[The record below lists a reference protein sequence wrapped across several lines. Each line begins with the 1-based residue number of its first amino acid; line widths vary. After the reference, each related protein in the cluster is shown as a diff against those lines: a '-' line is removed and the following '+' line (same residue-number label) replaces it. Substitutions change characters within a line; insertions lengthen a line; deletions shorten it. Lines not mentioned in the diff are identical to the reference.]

1 MISRMVMRDF
11 FRQIP
16 SYLAFSA
23 LLLAVS
29 APALTADE
37 DRAAVGVHILQA
49 EVALQNDDYLAAV
62 REYRMAAELSSNVE
76 NARVATRTAFG
87 LGFNEEALRSAARW
101 LELEE
106 DSDEALAFTA
116 QLELRIGKIRDSQK
130 SFETLIKR
138 GKQHA
143 DEQLLSLLP
152 LLADENPQDV
162 DALMRRLTK
171 SYKNSAKANYAAAA
185 TALQADDFAHAK
197 LRALRAA
204 ELDPRWLKA
213 KLLYARA
220 LLLSGERDEAI
231 EYTARI
237 VGDDPDPD
245 PDARME
251 LALMLLSAGR
261 DDDALSQV
269 NQVLLEQ
276 ASRADA
282 LRLMAIINFRQ
293 NNLDAAWD
301 DFEDLLASGRFTM
314 DALFY
319 LGQIADYRK
328 EYDRAIQLYAG
339 VKSGQNAVSA
349 QRRASALEAFQE
361 KDPAAGIQRLIDF
374 GNRNPRFAID
384 MLIARAQLLDSLQRE
399 DEALEIYDKVIVFR
413 PDEERLVLGRA
424 ELLLRMDRVADSIKA
439 YREAAD
445 RWPDSATTLNALG
458 YTLADRTTQ
467 YSEAEK
473 HIRNALKM
481 QPENPAI
488 IDSLGW
494 VLFKLGRYDDAAK
507 QLENAYEKFPD
518 HEVAAHLV
526 EVLVKLE
533 RSDEALELLAK
544 ADLKDPESELLKD
557 ARERLFPESQ

>member
-1 MISRMVMRDF
+1 MRDF
-11 FRQIP
+11 IRQIP
-16 SYLAFSA
+16 SFFAFLA

-29 APALTADE
+29 VPALAKDE

-49 EVALQNDDYLAAV
+49 EVALQNDDYLTAV
-62 REYRMAAELSSNVE
+62 QEYRMAAELSSNVE
-76 NARVATRTAFG
+76 NARKATRTAFG

-101 LELEE
+101 MELDK
-106 DSDEALAFTA
+106 DSDEALAYTA
-116 QLELRIGKIRDSQK
+116 QLELRLGRIRDSQK

-138 GKQHA
+138 GRQHA
-143 DEQLLSLLP
+143 DEQLLSLMP

-162 DALMRRLTK
+162 DALMRLLTK

-185 TALQADDFAHAK
+185 TALQADDFEHAK

-204 ELDPRWLKA
+204 ELDPKWLKA

-231 EYTARI
+231 DYTARMI
-237 VGDDPDPD
+237 GDDPDPD

-251 LALMLLSAGR
+251 LALMLLSDGK

-276 ASRADA
+276 PSRADA

-301 DFEDLLASGRFTM
+301 DFEDLLGSGRFTM

-328 EYDRAIQLYAG
+328 EHDRAVRLYG
-339 VKSGQNAVSA
+339 EVKGGQNAVSA
-349 QRRASALEAFQE
+349 QRRASALEAFQLE
-361 KDPAAGIQRLIDF
+361 DPEGGLQRLIDF
-374 GNRNPRFAID
+374 GNRNPQFAID
-384 MLIARAQLLDSLQRE
+384 MLIARAQLLDSLQRD
-399 DEALEIYDKVIVFR
+399 DEALEVYDKAIVFR
-413 PDEERLVLGRA
+413 PDEEGLVLGRA
-424 ELLLRMDRVADSIKA
+424 ELLLRMDRVVDSIKA
-439 YREAAD
+439 YRKAAR
-445 RWPDSATTLNALG
+445 RWPGSATTLNALG

-467 YSEAEK
+467 YREAER
-473 HIRNALKM
+473 HIRSALKM

-488 IDSLGW
+488 IDSMGW
-494 VLFKLGRYDDAAK
+494 VLFKLGDFDDAAK
-507 QLENAYEKFPD
+507 QLEIAYEKFPD

-533 RSDEALELLAK
+533 RGDEALELLAK
-544 ADLKDPESELLKD
+544 AELKDPDSELLKD
-557 ARERLFPESQ
+557 VRERLFPEPE

>member
-1 MISRMVMRDF
+1 MTSKIVMRDLS
-11 FRQIP
+11 RRIP
-16 SYLAFSA
+16 TFLGFLA
-23 LLLAVS
+23 LLLAISVPVL
-29 APALTADE
+29 AQDE
-37 DRAAVGVHILQA
+37 NRAAVGVHLLQA
-49 EVALQNDDYLAAV
+49 EVALQNDDYLTAV
-62 REYRMAAELSSNVE
+62 QEYRMAAELSDNVD
-76 NARVATRTAFG
+76 NARLATRTAFG

-101 LELEE
+101 LELDEA
-106 DSDEALAFTA
+106 SDEALAYTA
-116 QLELRIGKIRDSQK
+116 QLELRLGRIEDSRQ

-143 DEQLLSLLP
+143 DEQLLSLMP

-162 DALMRRLTK
+162 DALMRLLTK

-185 TALQADDFAHAK
+185 TALQADDFEHAK
-197 LRALRAA
+197 LRAQRAA
-204 ELDPRWLKA
+204 ELDPDWLKA

-237 VGDDPDPD
+237 IGDDPDPD

-251 LALMLLSAGR
+251 LALMLLSDGR

-276 ASRADA
+276 PSRTDA

-301 DFEDLLASGRFTM
+301 DFMDLLASGRFTM

-319 LGQIADYRK
+319 LARIADYRK
-328 EYDRAIQLYAG
+328 EYEHAIRLYADVQG
-339 VKSGQNAVSA
+339 GQNAVSA
-349 QRRASALEAFQE
+349 QRRAAALEAFQGE
-361 KDPAAGIQRLIDF
+361 DPEAGLQRLIDF
-374 GNRNPRFAID
+374 GNRNPQYAID
-384 MLIARAQLLDSLQRE
+384 MLVARAQLLNSLQRH
-399 DEALEIYDKVIVFR
+399 DEALDVFDKAIVFR
-413 PDEERLVLGRA
+413 PDEEGLVLGRA
-424 ELLLRMDRVADSIKA
+424 ELLLRMDRVVDSIKA
-439 YREAAD
+439 YREAAR

-467 YSEAEK
+467 YREAEK
-473 HIRNALKM
+473 YIRSALKIA
-481 QPENPAI
+481 PENPAI

-494 VLFKLGRYDDAAK
+494 VLFKLGRYDEAAG
-507 QLENAYEKFPD
+507 QLEIAYEKYPD

-526 EVLVKLE
+526 EVLVALE
-533 RSDEALELLAK
+533 RTDEALELLAQ
-544 ADLKDPESELLKD
+544 ADVKDPDSELLKD
-557 ARERLFPESQ
+557 VRERLFPDSE

>member
-1 MISRMVMRDF
+1 MRDF
-11 FRQIP
+11 FRRAP
-16 SYLAFSA
+16 SFLTFLA

-29 APALTADE
+29 VPALAEDE
-37 DRAAVGVHILQA
+37 NRAAVGVHILQA
-49 EVALQNDDYLAAV
+49 EVALQNDDYLTAAQ
-62 REYRMAAELSSNVE
+62 EYRKAAELSDNVE
-76 NARVATRTAFG
+76 NARLATRTGFG

-101 LELEE
+101 LELDE
-106 DSDEALAFTA
+106 DSDEALAYTA
-116 QLELRIGKIRDSQK
+116 QLELRLGRIKDSQR

-143 DEQLLSLLP
+143 DEQLLSLMS

-185 TALQADDFAHAK
+185 TALQAGDFEHAK
-197 LRALRAA
+197 LRAQRAA
-204 ELDPRWLKA
+204 ELDPDWLKA

-231 EYTARI
+231 EFTARI
-237 VGDDPDPD
+237 IGDDPDPD

-251 LALMLLSAGR
+251 LALMLLSDGR

-276 ASRADA
+276 PSRADA

-301 DFEDLLASGRFTM
+301 DFMDLLASGRFTM

-319 LGQIADYRK
+319 LAQIADYRR
-328 EYDRAIQLYAG
+328 EYEHAIRLYAD

-349 QRRASALEAFQE
+349 QRRASALEAFQGE
-361 KDPAAGIQRLIDF
+361 DPEAGLQRLIDF

-384 MLIARAQLLDSLQRE
+384 MLIARAQLLNSLQRH
-399 DEALEIYDKVIVFR
+399 DEALEVFDKAIVFR
-413 PDEERLVLGRA
+413 PDEEGLVLGRA
-424 ELLLRMDRVADSIKA
+424 ELLLRMDRIADSVKA
-439 YREAAD
+439 YREAAR

-467 YSEAEK
+467 YREAEK
-473 HIRNALKM
+473 YIRSALKLA
-481 QPENPAI
+481 PENPAI
-488 IDSLGW
+488 IDSMGW
-494 VLFKLGRYDDAAK
+494 VLFKLGRYDEAAK
-507 QLENAYEKFPD
+507 QLEIAYDKFPD

-526 EVLVKLE
+526 EVLVALE
-533 RSDEALELLAK
+533 RTDEALELLAK
-544 ADLKDPESELLKD
+544 ADTKDPESELLKD
-557 ARERLFPESQ
+557 ARERLFPESE

>member
-11 FRQIP
+11 FQRIP
-16 SYLAFSA
+16 SYLTFLA

-29 APALTADE
+29 VPALAKDE

-49 EVALQNDDYLAAV
+49 EVALQNDDYLTAV
-62 REYRMAAELSSNVE
+62 QEYRMAAELSSNVD

-101 LELEE
+101 LELDE
-106 DSDEALAFTA
+106 DSDEALAYTA
-116 QLELRIGKIRDSQK
+116 QLELRLGRIRDSQQ

-143 DEQLLSLLP
+143 DEQLLSLMP

-171 SYKNSAKANYAAAA
+171 SYKKSAKAHYAAAA
-185 TALQADDFAHAK
+185 TALQADDFEHAK

-237 VGDDPDPD
+237 IGDDPDPD

-251 LALMLLSAGR
+251 LALMLLSDGKE
-261 DDDALSQV
+261 DDALSQV

-276 ASRADA
+276 PSRADA

-328 EYDRAIQLYAG
+328 EYDRAIRLYAG
-339 VKSGQNAVSA
+339 VKGGQNAVSA
-349 QRRASALEAFQE
+349 QRRASALEAFQV

-374 GNRNPRFAID
+374 GNRNPQFAVD
-384 MLIARAQLLDSLQRE
+384 MLIARAQLL
-399 DEALEIYDKVIVFR
+399 
-413 PDEERLVLGRA
+413 ERFSQQHGPWLATRA
-424 ELLLRMDRVADSIKA
+424 S
-439 YREAAD
+439 
-445 RWPDSATTLNALG
+445 
-458 YTLADRTTQ
+458 
-467 YSEAEK
+467 
-473 HIRNALKM
+473 
-481 QPENPAI
+481 
-488 IDSLGW
+488 
-494 VLFKLGRYDDAAK
+494 
-507 QLENAYEKFPD
+507 
-518 HEVAAHLV
+518 
-526 EVLVKLE
+526 
-533 RSDEALELLAK
+533 
-544 ADLKDPESELLKD
+544 
-557 ARERLFPESQ
+557 